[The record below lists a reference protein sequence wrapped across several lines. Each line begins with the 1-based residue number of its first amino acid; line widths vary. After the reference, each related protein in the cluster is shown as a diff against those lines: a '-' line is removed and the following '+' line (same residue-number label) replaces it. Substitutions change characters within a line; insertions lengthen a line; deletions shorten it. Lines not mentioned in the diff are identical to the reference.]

1 MSRSKG
7 ELRKHWVKRL
17 KLNTKEQSKRYMDK
31 TNIEMINWARELK
44 RAYDEA
50 GGNYELAEVAD
61 KMADFIDEFINQNK

>member
-1 MSRSKG
+1 M
-7 ELRKHWVKRL
+7 RKHWAKRL

-31 TNIEMINWARELK
+31 TNIEMMNWARELK